1 MKIHMN
7 LSRRCPAAARRR
19 GGFTL
24 LEVMVAALV
33 LTVAVV
39 SSLGSMV
46 TSYALN
52 RTNRE
57 TSIAEDAARRIL
69 EEVRSVPFAEAFAIY
84 NADASDDGGLTVAAR
99 GPNFA
104 VRGLEAAAND
114 PDGLCARVMFPSQV
128 VGGVEQLR
136 EDVVDP
142 ELGMPQDLNGDGPVD
157 AANHSNAYVLLPVR
171 VRIEWRGAAGRR
183 TLDLNS
189 IVCLR

>member
-1 MKIHMN
+1 
-7 LSRRCPAAARRR
+7 
-19 GGFTL
+19 L

-57 TSIAEDAARRIL
+57 TAVAEDAARRIL
-69 EEVRSVPFAEAFAIY
+69 EEVRSVPFNEAFAIY
-84 NADASDDGGLTVAAR
+84 NADASDNGGLSVAAR

-104 VRGLEAAAND
+104 VGGLEAVAND

-128 VGGVEQLR
+128 VVGVEQLR

-142 ELGMPQDLNGDGPVD
+142 ELGMPQDLNGDGAVD
-157 AANHSNAYVLLPVR
+157 AASHANAYVLLPVR

-183 TLDLNS
+183 SLDLNS